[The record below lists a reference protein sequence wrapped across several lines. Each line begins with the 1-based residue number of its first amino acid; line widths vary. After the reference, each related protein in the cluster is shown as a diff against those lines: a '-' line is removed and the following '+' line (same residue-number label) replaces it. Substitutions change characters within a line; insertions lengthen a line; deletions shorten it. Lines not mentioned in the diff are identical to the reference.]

1 MAFSGFALVPET
13 QILFIGA
20 MACTRHRAQELSD
33 LQKQG
38 RLSFLCLDEVD
49 FITGR
54 YLSKIEEA
62 ITELVEA
69 RHPGGIYLT
78 AGCQAALLSTDWQ
91 LLIDKMEAQTGVP
104 IRAHTGCH
112 LCGVQHDAGAADEDS
127 VDSMVYDMLQKAER
141 SQEVSVNVLTTGEL
155 APDSE
160 LRQLLTGAGVGRIN
174 LLRECK
180 TFAQYQEMAKA
191 HLNIVC
197 VEDGGEALGQRLQAR
212 LGIPYVVLGGVY
224 DGAELERAYQAI
236 GQALGV
242 TLDTAAY
249 RARLEAQLAQARN
262 ACKGNTLTVEGSLA
276 VAKWLYAAG
285 LPVTRVTA
293 ELGSDNQDLQ
303 AWFAASA
310 PSVKVEKAVGR
321 QGGYGVGKP
330 GYGGQGRG
338 RGEGGGRPEW
348 AGRGRGE
355 SGGKPEWAGRNHDEG
370 GGRPDWAGRNRGESG
385 GRPEW
390 AGRGHG
396 EGGGRPDWAGR
407 GRGEGGGKPEWAG
420 RGHGEGGGRPGYGG
434 HGGGRWGTPTV
445 RCGYTASAE
454 LLRQLTDDNGGL
466 YR

>member
-1 MAFSGFALVPET
+1 MNATKTITRQKQRGMAFSGFALVPET

-38 RLSFLCLDEVD
+38 RLAFLCLDEVD

-112 LCGVQHDAGAADEDS
+112 LCGVQHDAGAEDEDS
-127 VDSMVYDMLQKAER
+127 VDSMVFDMLQKAEP

-155 APDSE
+155 AADSE
-160 LRQLLTGAGVGRIN
+160 LRQLLTGAGVERIN

-180 TFAQYQEMAKA
+180 TFAQYQEMARA
-191 HLNIVC
+191 HLNIIC

-224 DGAELERAYQAI
+224 GAEALERAYQAI
-236 GQALGV
+236 GQVLGV
-242 TLDTAAY
+242 TLDTAAC
-249 RARLEAQLAQARN
+249 RARLEEQLAQAKR
-262 ACKGNTLTVEGSLA
+262 ACANDTVTVEGSLA
-276 VAKWLYAAG
+276 VAKWLYEAG

-293 ELGSDNQDLQ
+293 ELSGENQDLQ
-303 AWFAASA
+303 TWFAANA
-310 PSVKVEKAVGR
+310 PAVKVEKAVGR

-330 GYGGQGRG
+330 GYGGQGHS
-338 RGEGGGRPEW
+338 ESGGRPEW
-348 AGRGRGE
+348 AGR
-355 SGGKPEWAGRNHDEG
+355 
-370 GGRPDWAGRNRGESG
+370 NRGEGG

-396 EGGGRPDWAGR
+396 EGGGRPEWAGR
-407 GRGEGGGKPEWAG
+407 SRGEGGGRPEWAG
-420 RGHGEGGGRPGYGG
+420 RGHGEGGGRPGHGG
-434 HGGGRWGTPTV
+434 HGGQWGTPSV
-445 RCGYTASAE
+445 QCGYTVSAG

>member
-20 MACTRHRAQELSD
+20 MACTRHRAQELTE

-160 LRQLLTGAGVGRIN
+160 LRQLLTGAGVEHIN

-180 TFAQYQEMAKA
+180 TFAQYQEMASA

-212 LGIPYVVLGGVY
+212 LGIPYVVLG
-224 DGAELERAYQAI
+224 ACMT
-236 GQALGV
+236 GQNWNAPIRPSARPWGSRW
-242 TLDTAAY
+242 TRRPTAPGW
-249 RARLEAQLAQARN
+249 RP
-262 ACKGNTLTVEGSLA
+262 SLPRP
-276 VAKWLYAAG
+276 G
-285 LPVTRVTA
+285 MPVR
-293 ELGSDNQDLQ
+293 GIPSQ
-303 AWFAASA
+303 WRAASPWQSGCTRRA
-310 PSVKVEKAVGR
+310 CPS
-321 QGGYGVGKP
+321 P
-330 GYGGQGRG
+330 G
-338 RGEGGGRPEW
+338 
-348 AGRGRGE
+348 
-355 SGGKPEWAGRNHDEG
+355 
-370 GGRPDWAGRNRGESG
+370 
-385 GRPEW
+385 
-390 AGRGHG
+390 
-396 EGGGRPDWAGR
+396 
-407 GRGEGGGKPEWAG
+407 
-420 RGHGEGGGRPGYGG
+420 
-434 HGGGRWGTPTV
+434 
-445 RCGYTASAE
+445 
-454 LLRQLTDDNGGL
+454 
-466 YR
+466 

>member
-20 MACTRHRAQELSD
+20 MACTRHRAQELTE

-38 RLSFLCLDEVD
+38 RLAFLCLDEVD

-62 ITELVEA
+62 ITELVEE

-91 LLIDKMEAQTGVP
+91 LLIDKMEAKSGVL

-127 VDSMVYDMLQKAER
+127 VDSMVFDLLQKAER
-141 SQEVSVNVLTTGEL
+141 SEEVSVNVLTTGEL

-160 LRQLLTGAGVGRIN
+160 LRQLLTGAGIRHIN

-180 TFAQYQEMAKA
+180 TFAQYQEMARA

-224 DGAELERAYQAI
+224 GAEALENAYQAI

-249 RARLEAQLAQARN
+249 RARLEEQLAQAKN
-262 ACKGNTLTVEGSLA
+262 ACGKDTLTVEGSLA
-276 VAKWLYAAG
+276 VAKWLYEAG
-285 LPVTRVTA
+285 LPVNRVTA
-293 ELGSDNQDLQ
+293 ELSSDNQDLQ
-303 AWFAASA
+303 SWFAASA

-321 QGGYGVGKP
+321 QGGYGIGKP

-338 RGEGGGRPEW
+338 RGEGGG
-348 AGRGRGE
+348 
-355 SGGKPEWAGRNHDEG
+355 KPEWAGRN
-370 GGRPDWAGRNRGESG
+370 R
-385 GRPEW
+385 
-390 AGRGHG
+390 
-396 EGGGRPDWAGR
+396 
-407 GRGEGGGKPEWAG
+407 
-420 RGHGEGGGRPGYGG
+420 GEGGGRPGYGG
-434 HGGGRWGTPTV
+434 RGGRWGTPAV
-445 RCGYTASAE
+445 QCGYTASAE
-454 LLRQLTDDNGGL
+454 LLRQLTDGNGGM